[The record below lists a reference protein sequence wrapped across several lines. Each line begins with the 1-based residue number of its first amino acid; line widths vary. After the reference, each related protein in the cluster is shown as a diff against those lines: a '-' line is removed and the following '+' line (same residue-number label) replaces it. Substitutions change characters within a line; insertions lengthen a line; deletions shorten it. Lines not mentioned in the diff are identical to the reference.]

1 MQDSQKFDYL
11 VIGGGSGGIAS
22 ARRAAEYGAK
32 VALFESGAIGGTCV
46 NVGCVPK
53 KIMWNAAEVSA
64 TLKHTKGYGFSVNTE
79 GFNWANLKQKRDAYI
94 ERLNGIYH
102 RNLENSGV
110 TEIAGHAQFIDNKT
124 IVANGQHYTAEK
136 ILISTGGYPRLPD
149 IPGAEHGISSD
160 GFFELE
166 TQPKKVAVVGAGYIA
181 TELAGVLQSLGSST
195 SLFIRKDSA
204 LRTFDEDVTSLIMDS
219 LADSGIDLQ
228 RNTQVTSVDKQAD
241 GRQTLN
247 TDKGDALSNYDCLIW
262 AIGRVPNTR
271 QLELEAAGI
280 EVDKRG
286 YIKTNKFQETNVKNI
301 HAVGDVSGRVELT
314 PVAIAAGRLLSDR
327 LFDKQADAYL
337 DYDNIASVVFTHPP
351 IGTVGLT
358 EQQAHEQFP
367 EQVKIYK
374 SKFVN
379 MYYGVLDEKPPT
391 LCKLVCVG
399 ADEKVVGCHVA
410 GDGADE
416 MIQGFAVA
424 VKMGATKAD
433 FDNTVAIHPTAS
445 EELVTM
451 R

>member
-1 MQDSQKFDYL
+1 MTQSFDYL

-32 VALFESGAIGGTCV
+32 VALFESGVIGGTCV

-53 KIMWNAAEVSA
+53 KVMWNAAEISA
-64 TLKHTKGYGFSVNTE
+64 TLKHAEGYGFKVTAE
-79 GFNWANLKQKRDAYI
+79 GFSWADLKQKRDAYI
-94 ERLNGIYH
+94 KRLNGIYH

-110 TEIAGHAQFIDNKT
+110 TEINGHAQFIDSNT
-124 IVANGQHYTAEK
+124 IEANGERFTAPH

-149 IPGAEHGISSD
+149 IPGAEYGIDSD

-166 TQPKKVAVVGAGYIA
+166 SQPQKVAVVGAGYIA
-181 TELAGVLQSLGSST
+181 TELAGVLQSLGSSS
-195 SLFIRKDSA
+195 SLFIRRQSA
-204 LRTFDEDVTSLIMDS
+204 LRSFDEDITNLVMES
-219 LADSGIDLQ
+219 LADGGIDIQ
-228 RNTQVTSVDKQAD
+228 RETQILEIEKQAD
-241 GRQTLN
+241 GRLTLH
-247 TDKGDALSNYDCLIW
+247 TDNGDQLHHYDCLIW
-262 AIGRVPNTR
+262 AIGREPNTR
-271 QLELEAAGI
+271 QLDLEHAGI
-280 EVDKRG
+280 TVDQRG
-286 YIKTNKFQETNVKNI
+286 YINTDKYQQTNVENI
-301 HAVGDVSGRVELT
+301 YAIGDVTGRVELT
-314 PVAIAAGRLLSDR
+314 PVAIAAGRLLANR
-327 LFDKQADAYL
+327 IFDGQIEAHL

-358 EQQAHEQFP
+358 EAEAREKFP
-367 EQVKIYK
+367 DQVKIYK

-379 MYYGVLDEKPPT
+379 MYYSVLDHKPAT
-391 LCKLVCVG
+391 ITKLVCVG
-399 ADEKVVGCHVA
+399 PDEKIVGCHIA
-410 GDGADE
+410 GDAADE

>member
-1 MQDSQKFDYL
+1 MTQRFDYL

-32 VALFESGAIGGTCV
+32 VALFESGVIGGTCV

-53 KIMWNAAEVSA
+53 KVMWNAAEISA
-64 TLKHTKGYGFSVNTE
+64 TLKHSDGYGFNVKTE
-79 GFNWANLKQKRDAYI
+79 GFDWPILKQKRDAYI

-102 RNLENSGV
+102 RNLKNSGV
-110 TEIAGHAQFIDNKT
+110 TEISAHAQFVDHQT
-124 IVANGQHYTAEK
+124 IVADGERYTAPH
-136 ILISTGGYPRLPD
+136 ILIGTGGYPRLPD
-149 IPGAEHGISSD
+149 IPGAELGISSD

-181 TELAGVLQSLGSST
+181 TELAGVLQALGSST
-195 SLFIRKDSA
+195 SLFIRRESA
-204 LRTFDEDVTSLIMDS
+204 LRSFDKDVTDLVMESLES
-219 LADSGIDLQ
+219 GGIDLQ
-228 RNTQVTSVDKQAD
+228 RNTQLTSIIKQAD
-241 GRQTLN
+241 GCLSLTTDTGKELN
-247 TDKGDALSNYDCLIW
+247 DYDCLVW
-262 AIGRVPNTR
+262 AIGRVPNSR
-271 QLELEAAGI
+271 QLDLEAAGVNI
-280 EVDKRG
+280 DLNG
-286 YIKTNKFQETNVKNI
+286 YIPTDNFQNTNVEGI
-301 HAVGDVSGRVELT
+301 YAVGDVTGRVELT
-314 PVAIAAGRLLSDR
+314 PVAIAAGRRLSDR
-327 LFDKQADAYL
+327 LFDGQADAHL

-358 EQQAHEQFP
+358 EMQAQEQFP
-367 EQVKIYK
+367 GQVKVYK

-379 MYYGVLDEKPPT
+379 LYYGVLDQKPAT
-391 LCKLVCVG
+391 VCKLVCVG
-399 ADEKVVGCHVA
+399 SDEKIVGCHIA
-410 GDGADE
+410 GDSADE